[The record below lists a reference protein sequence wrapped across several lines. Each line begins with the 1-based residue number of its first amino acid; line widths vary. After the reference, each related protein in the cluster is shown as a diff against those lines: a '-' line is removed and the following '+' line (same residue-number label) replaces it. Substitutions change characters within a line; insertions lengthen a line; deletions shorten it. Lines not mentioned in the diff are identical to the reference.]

1 MAHTDGAV
9 TEWLSIPEVAKRLGV
24 TVRTLYA
31 IVNRGE
37 LTAYRFGRVYRVT
50 SADLDKFLDSVRVKP
65 GELDHLVPTV
75 PTWPASTTDL
85 RDVVV

>member
-1 MAHTDGAV
+1 MAHTDVAV
-9 TEWLSIPEVAKRLGV
+9 NEWLSIPEVAKRLGV

-37 LTAYRFGRVYRVT
+37 LTAYRFGRVYRIT
-50 SADLDKFLDSVRVKP
+50 SAGLDKFLDSVRVKP
-65 GELDHLVPTV
+65 GDLDHLMPV
-75 PTWPASTTDL
+75 WPPSTTDL